1 MSGIRNFDPF
11 LAAWKTW
18 KKVVPMKRMAK
29 ITAATREGWYL
40 QGFSETS
47 STTDKL
53 SHLYSM
59 NLGRSRENSIAR
71 PITKGGVKGDLAES

>member
-1 MSGIRNFDPF
+1 MSGIRNIDPF

-40 QGFSETS
+40 EGVSETS
-47 STTDKL
+47 STA
-53 SHLYSM
+53 
-59 NLGRSRENSIAR
+59 ENFLTCRVQIWED
-71 PITKGGVKGDLAES
+71 PE